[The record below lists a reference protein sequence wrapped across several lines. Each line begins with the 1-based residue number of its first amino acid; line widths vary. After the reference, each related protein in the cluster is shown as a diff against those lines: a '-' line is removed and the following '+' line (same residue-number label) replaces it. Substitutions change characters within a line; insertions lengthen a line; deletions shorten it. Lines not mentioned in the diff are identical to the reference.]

1 MTTDPP
7 SFPAV
12 RGSSGRGRL
21 PRLQGVRGRLLMWF
35 VLLLA
40 LATLASVLV
49 IRQILLNR
57 LDLRIDR
64 ELVQESQEL
73 RALAR
78 SGRDPDT
85 GRPFGNDVARMFAVF
100 LQNNVPAPNEAMIT
114 LVNGEPY
121 LRSRQVLPYR
131 LDQDEELVRRW
142 GALKDTERRAVQTPA
157 GRVEYLG
164 VPVFTGDGQVPG
176 VFVVAVFRDLEMD
189 ETDSAVTAVAA
200 TGVAVLLIGS
210 LLAWL
215 LADRI
220 ISPVERI
227 RQIAQSISTTDLTRR
242 IDVRG
247 NDEISDLANTFNQML
262 DELEEGFKSEKQ
274 FLDDVGH
281 ELRTPIT
288 VVRGHLETMG
298 TGPEDRQK
306 TLALVTDELD
316 RMARFVNDLLM
327 LARSERPDFLHL
339 ETVDVGALTD
349 ELFVKAATMAQR
361 TWVLEECGRGII
373 EADRQRLTQAL
384 LELARNATKH
394 TSEGDQISIGSK
406 VSAHQAEFWVTDCG
420 EGVPT
425 ADRERIFQRFQRGDR
440 ARKGSG
446 DSGLGLAIVTAIAEA
461 HHGRVELDT
470 ESGCGAT
477 FRLVIPTDQPLNREG
492 TVSHA

>member
-1 MTTDPP
+1 
-7 SFPAV
+7 
-12 RGSSGRGRL
+12 
-21 PRLQGVRGRLLMWF
+21 
-35 VLLLA
+35 
-40 LATLASVLV
+40 
-49 IRQILLNR
+49 
-57 LDLRIDR
+57 
-64 ELVQESQEL
+64 
-73 RALAR
+73 
-78 SGRDPDT
+78 
-85 GRPFGNDVARMFAVF
+85 
-100 LQNNVPAPNEAMIT
+100 
-114 LVNGEPY
+114 
-121 LRSRQVLPYR
+121 
-131 LDQDEELVRRW
+131 
-142 GALKDTERRAVQTPA
+142 
-157 GRVEYLG
+157 
-164 VPVFTGDGQVPG
+164 
-176 VFVVAVFRDLEMD
+176 
-189 ETDSAVTAVAA
+189 
-200 TGVAVLLIGS
+200 
-210 LLAWL
+210 
-215 LADRI
+215 
-220 ISPVERI
+220 
-227 RQIAQSISTTDLTRR
+227 STTDLTRR